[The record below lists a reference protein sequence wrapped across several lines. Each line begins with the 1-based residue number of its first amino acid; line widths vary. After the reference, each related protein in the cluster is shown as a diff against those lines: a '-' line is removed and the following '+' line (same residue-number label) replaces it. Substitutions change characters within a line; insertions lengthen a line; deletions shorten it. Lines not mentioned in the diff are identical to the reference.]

1 MSYVLIVRIVMRLE
15 VECKWR
21 LIKHFAVCVK

>member
-15 VECKWR
+15 AERKER
-21 LIKHFAVCVK
+21 LIKHFAVCIK